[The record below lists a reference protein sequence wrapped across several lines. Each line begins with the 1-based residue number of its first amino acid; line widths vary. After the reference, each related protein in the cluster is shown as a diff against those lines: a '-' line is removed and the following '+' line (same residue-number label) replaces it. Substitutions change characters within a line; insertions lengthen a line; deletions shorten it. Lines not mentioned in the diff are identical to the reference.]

1 MFTIQTAGDPIS
13 CGDTS
18 GSVASLDVFIG
29 GKGVVRVGDNS
40 SGHED
45 YPPTP
50 AISGSA
56 TVFVNGR
63 PVVRQGDS
71 YAPHSNTQNVVHASR
86 TAIPT
91 NLTVTA
97 G

>member
-18 GSVASLDVFIG
+18 GPLASLNVFIG
-29 GKGVVRVGDNS
+29 GKGVVRVGDS
-40 SGHED
+40 SAGHGD
-45 YPPTP
+45 YPPTS
-50 AISGSA
+50 AITGS
-56 TVFVNGR
+56 TSVFVNGL

-71 YAPHSNTQNVVHASR
+71 YAPHSNTQGDTHASR

-91 NLTVTA
+91 NITVTA